1 MRRRLMAVMLLLGA
15 ACSSPT
21 GIPGTALTVLAKGG
35 SLQLENHSDRRTFY
49 FIYEREAAAVIN
61 WAQCVDPSRCPSLMP
76 AGQTAVPY
84 SAIGGYEPGRS
95 EAIVW
100 SWEAVPGPANQPVPG
115 PVQAVVVR
123 L

>member
-1 MRRRLMAVMLLLGA
+1 MAVTLLLGA

-21 GIPGTALTVLAKGG
+21 GIPGTALTVLAQGE
-35 SLQLENHSDRRTFY
+35 SLRLANHSDRRTFY

-61 WAQCVDPSRCPSLMP
+61 WAQCVDPSRCPSLLP
-76 AGQTAVPY
+76 GGQTAVPY
-84 SAIGGYEPGRS
+84 SAIGGYERGKS

-100 SWEAVPGPANQPVPG
+100 SWEAVPGPARQPVPG
-115 PVQAVVVR
+115 PVQAVVIR